1 MQKLILSI
9 FMFSVFITTA
19 SGQYYEGP
27 YDPVK
32 IHYKTPGFISINEIG
47 YGAGLGEEDTL
58 ARDYSQYFISVTSI
72 LGYYVSQNFIFG
84 AGTGAYFYNGGT
96 LIPIFGDMRFTFNF
110 KRLNPYLSGSG
121 GFLFDISDPGSNIKL
136 FLNPMAGARMVISY
150 SVAATASAGFH
161 IQEGGGDVGDRD
173 SFVNFRLGVS
183 IKPRRK

>member
-1 MQKLILSI
+1 MQKLILL
-9 FMFSVFITTA
+9 MLMLPVAMPTA

-47 YGAGLGEEDTL
+47 YGSGLGESDTISL
-58 ARDYSQYFISVTSI
+58 KYSEYFVSVTSI

-96 LIPIFGDMRFTFNF
+96 LIPIFGDMRFTYNF
-110 KRLNPYLSGSG
+110 KRINPYASGSG
-121 GFLFDISDPGSNIKL
+121 GFLFYLSDPGSNIKL
-136 FLNPMAGARMVISY
+136 FISPMVGVRMVVTY
-150 SVAATASAGFH
+150 SVAATASVGAH
-161 IQEGGGDVGDRD
+161 IQEGGAMEDRD
-173 SFVNFRLGVS
+173 TFINFKLGVH

>member
-1 MQKLILSI
+1 MQKLILLI
-9 FMFSVFITTA
+9 FTLPLAMFSA

-27 YDPVK
+27 YDPVR

-47 YGAGLGEEDTL
+47 YGDGLGESDSL
-58 ARDYSQYFISVTSI
+58 NNYSEYFISVTSV

-96 LIPIFGDMRFTFNF
+96 LIPIFGDMRITYNF
-110 KRLNPYLSGSG
+110 KRINPYVSGSG

-136 FLNPMAGARMVISY
+136 FLSPMAGVRMVVTY
-150 SVAATASAGFH
+150 SVAATASIGAH
-161 IQEGGGDVGDRD
+161 IQEGGAMEDRD
-173 SFVNFRLGVS
+173 SFLNFRLGVH